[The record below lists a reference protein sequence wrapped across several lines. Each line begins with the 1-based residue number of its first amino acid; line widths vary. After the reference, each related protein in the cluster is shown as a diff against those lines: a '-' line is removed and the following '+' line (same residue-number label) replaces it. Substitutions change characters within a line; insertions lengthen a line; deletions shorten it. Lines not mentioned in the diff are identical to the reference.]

1 MHDKKEKENG
11 EPSKEGKKR
20 WSKTK
25 HIYKNICKGNLES
38 RTIERDHQVE
48 EGSVVLGA
56 QTRRMGSFLE
66 AAEREE
72 SDVSRN
78 TIQKGSGAN
87 RIE

>member
-1 MHDKKEKENG
+1 M
-11 EPSKEGKKR
+11 
-20 WSKTK
+20 
-25 HIYKNICKGNLES
+25 ES